1 MVNLVPIIE
10 LILINIV
17 VGSVLRYLPAFG
29 FKVFGNIVSIFLGVF
44 IDICLIK
51 LYLAGLNGKIM
62 AFNQV
67 VEQCIK
73 FYVNALEL
81 YALIILTCLSFL
93 LLIIPGLIIVPRV
106 ALAPY
111 FLIDKKLSAID
122 AYKASWHATKGHV
135 GKIYGIVGVMILMVL
150 PVITVIGIIATIYLL
165 IMYSAAFAILYQFIS
180 KKKEA

>member
-1 MVNLVPIIE
+1 MFN
-10 LILINIV
+10 
-17 VGSVLRYLPAFG
+17 SVISSR
-29 FKVFGNIVSIFLGVF
+29 
-44 IDICLIK
+44 
-51 LYLAGLNGKIM
+51 LNGKIM